1 MPNRWI
7 AVAGLAG
14 FLGVATGAFGAHGL
28 KDAVS
33 PDLLAIFKTGSHYCQ
48 VHAVALLVIGLL
60 ADRHPSALINRCLVY
75 EHRHAY
81 LFRHPMASGAHQY
94 EMVGSNYPDRRG
106 MFAHWLAS
114 FAVAGLERTS
124 ERDRKSLKK
133 SHLIGQY
140 RIKGE
145 HFFKP

>member
-60 ADRHPSALINRCLVY
+60 ADRHPSALINRSAWFMSIGMLIFSGTLWLLVLTNTRWLGAITPIGGACL
-75 EHRHAY
+75 
-81 LFRHPMASGAHQY
+81 
-94 EMVGSNYPDRRG
+94 
-106 MFAHWLAS
+106 
-114 FAVAGLERTS
+114 
-124 ERDRKSLKK
+124 
-133 SHLIGQY
+133 LIGWLHLLWLGW
-140 RIKGE
+140 KGPQKE
-145 HFFKP
+145 TENP